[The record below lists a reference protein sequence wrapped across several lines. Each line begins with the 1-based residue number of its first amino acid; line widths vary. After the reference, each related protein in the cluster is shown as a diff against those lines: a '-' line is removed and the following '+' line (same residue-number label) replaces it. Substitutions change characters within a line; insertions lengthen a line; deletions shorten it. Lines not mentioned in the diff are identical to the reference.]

1 MITMSKN
8 TQLGIRL
15 PNDLYALLERERLSA
30 LEAGEK
36 VTMTELVVKY
46 LRVGMGYSTPIDNQK
61 EEISL
66 RPTLERLALVLERV
80 EQKL

>member
-1 MITMSKN
+1 MSKN

-36 VTMTELVVKY
+36 VTMTELIVKY
-46 LRVGMGYSTPIDNQK
+46 LRVGMDYSTPIDNPK

-66 RPTLERLALVLERV
+66 KPTLERLAVILERV

>member
-1 MITMSKN
+1 MIAMSKN

-15 PNDLYALLERERLSA
+15 PNDLYALLERERLAA

-36 VTMTELVVKY
+36 VTMTELIVKY
-46 LRVGMGYSTPIDNQK
+46 LRVGMGYSTPIDNPK

-66 RPTLERLALVLERV
+66 KPTLERLAVILERV

>member
-1 MITMSKN
+1 MSKN

-15 PNDLYALLERERLSA
+15 PNDLYALLERERLLA

-46 LRVGMGYSTPIDNQK
+46 LRVGMGYSTPIDNLK

-66 RPTLERLALVLERV
+66 KPTLERLTVVLERV
-80 EQKL
+80 EAKL

>member
-1 MITMSKN
+1 
-8 TQLGIRL
+8 
-15 PNDLYALLERERLSA
+15 LERERLSA

-36 VTMTELVVKY
+36 VTMTELIVKY
-46 LRVGMGYSTPIDNQK
+46 LRVGMDYSTPIDNPK

-66 RPTLERLALVLERV
+66 KPTLERLAVILERV

>member
-1 MITMSKN
+1 MSKN
-8 TQLGIRL
+8 TQVGIRL
-15 PNDLYALLERERLSA
+15 PNDLYALLENERLKA
-30 LEAGEK
+30 LEGGEK

-46 LRVGMGYSTPIDNQK
+46 LRAGIGCFTSTDNLR

-66 RPTLERLALVLERV
+66 KPTLERLTAVLERV

>member
-1 MITMSKN
+1 MSKN

-46 LRVGMGYSTPIDNQK
+46 LRVGMGYSTSIDNQK

>member
-1 MITMSKN
+1 MSKN

-15 PNDLYALLERERLSA
+15 PNDLYALLEQERLSA

-46 LRVGMGYSTPIDNQK
+46 LRLGMSHSTPLDNPK

-66 RPTLERLALVLERV
+66 KPILERLALVLELV